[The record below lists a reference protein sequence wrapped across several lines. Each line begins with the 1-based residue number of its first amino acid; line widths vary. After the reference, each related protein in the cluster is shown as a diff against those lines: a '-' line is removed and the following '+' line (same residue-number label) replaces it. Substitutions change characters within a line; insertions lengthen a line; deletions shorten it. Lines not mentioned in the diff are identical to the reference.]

1 MRTGEIKTKSRSL
14 RTLGK
19 ATATKQILILVL
31 TLTST
36 VSTMAKSNDNM
47 ERDREIHF
55 NFCKEMIKNAGWREG
70 LDSVAVLIKRL
81 PSCPCLPKPTYVKI
95 CEPCVIRILQ
105 WKQANVKPPSKKKIK
120 QDDKE
125 PSSLEELLESVE
137 ERLVDKLETIDDQ
150 LNDIT
155 ENILLMKDVLNDHT
169 EDEMQKMAT
178 TSVKSV
184 SDMVPYTQIYEW
196 PIGHR
201 IRDISVSTEV
211 FNERLEIFH
220 NHIKSKTLTL
230 ALVLER
236 SAKWIT
242 YRDEETGDF
251 LGSVVEFEDD
261 FQREVLQTSRKKSE
275 DDMIV
280 PQKVSAPR
288 SRSRKSSFRLT
299 GRSNLP
305 IEHQSIT
312 KRLKKERVSNGGL
325 DDTVEDDDELRRII
339 GGNELGANDGDVT
352 VINGGRSVASDM
364 VENTRGE
371 PSKVKRNNNDTA
383 DCSLDITAFRQ
394 TGSGSNASTPSPKL
408 VIDEGSTS
416 EEREN

>member
-1 MRTGEIKTKSRSL
+1 
-14 RTLGK
+14 
-19 ATATKQILILVL
+19 
-31 TLTST
+31 
-36 VSTMAKSNDNM
+36 MAKPNVNM
-47 ERDREIHF
+47 EKDRDIHF

-70 LDSVAVLIKRL
+70 FDSVAVLIKRL

-105 WKQANVKPPSKKKIK
+105 WKQSNVKPPSKKKIK

-125 PSSLEELLESVE
+125 PTRLEELLESVE

-169 EDEMQKMAT
+169 EDEMQKMAN

-184 SDMVPYTQIYEW
+184 ADLVPYTEIYEW

-201 IRDISVSTEV
+201 IKDIRVSIEV

-220 NHIKSKTLTL
+220 NHIKSRTLTL

-242 YRDEETGDF
+242 YRNEETGDF

-261 FQREVLQTSRKKSE
+261 FQREVLQTNRKKSE

-280 PQKVSAPR
+280 PQKVCAPR

-305 IEHQSIT
+305 IEHHSIT
-312 KRLKKERVSNGGL
+312 KRLNKHIGSNGSL

-339 GGNELGANDGDVT
+339 GGEELVKHDGDVT
-352 VINGGRSVASDM
+352 VINEGRSVASDTID
-364 VENTRGE
+364 NTRGE
-371 PSKVKRNNNDTA
+371 PSKKVKKINNDTA
-383 DCSLDITAFRQ
+383 DCSLDITATRQ
-394 TGSGSNASTPSPKL
+394 TGLVSQASTPSPKL

-416 EEREN
+416 EEKEK

>member
-1 MRTGEIKTKSRSL
+1 
-14 RTLGK
+14 
-19 ATATKQILILVL
+19 
-31 TLTST
+31 
-36 VSTMAKSNDNM
+36 MAKPNVNM
-47 ERDREIHF
+47 EKDRDIHF

-70 LDSVAVLIKRL
+70 FDSVAVLIKRL

-105 WKQANVKPPSKKKIK
+105 WKQSNVKPPSKKKIR

-125 PSSLEELLESVE
+125 PSGLEELLESFE

-169 EDEMQKMAT
+169 EDEMQKMAN

-184 SDMVPYTQIYEW
+184 ADLVPYTEIFEW

-201 IRDISVSTEV
+201 IRHVNVSIEV

-220 NHIKSKTLTL
+220 NHIKSRTLTL
-230 ALVLER
+230 ALALER

-242 YRDEETGDF
+242 YRNEETGDF

-261 FQREVLQTSRKKSE
+261 FQREVLQTNRKKSE

-280 PQKVSAPR
+280 PQKVCAPR

-305 IEHQSIT
+305 IEHHSIT
-312 KRLKKERVSNGGL
+312 KRLNKHIGSNGSL

-339 GGNELGANDGDVT
+339 GGEELVEHDGDVT
-352 VINGGRSVASDM
+352 VINEGRSVASDTID
-364 VENTRGE
+364 NTRGE
-371 PSKVKRNNNDTA
+371 PSKKVKKINNDTA
-383 DCSLDITAFRQ
+383 DCSLDITATRQ
-394 TGSGSNASTPSPKL
+394 TGLVSQASTPSPKL

-416 EEREN
+416 EEKEK